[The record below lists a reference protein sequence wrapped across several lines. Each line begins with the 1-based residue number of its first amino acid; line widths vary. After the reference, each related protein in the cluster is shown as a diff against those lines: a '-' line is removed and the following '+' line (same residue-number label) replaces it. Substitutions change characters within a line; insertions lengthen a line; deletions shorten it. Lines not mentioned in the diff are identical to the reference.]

1 MFQFSFLDVKKRKS
15 ENYQNSD
22 RPFVLKWYTNSFS
35 TIIIAPKTLGFFKTQ
50 TWIFFVGLVPHLG
63 KTVSPKGH
71 KESAIRKKIKTLF
84 NPLLLQSN
92 IQVNFEMFYQKY
104 AFDMKLKAY
113 SIHHCFGLT
122 TDVFSMHLICNCIA
136 IKRVL

>member
-1 MFQFSFLDVKKRKS
+1 MVYELFQYNYNSS
-15 ENYQNSD
+15 ENSGGFLN
-22 RPFVLKWYTNSFS
+22 TN
-35 TIIIAPKTLGFFKTQ
+35 LDL
-50 TWIFFVGLVPHLG
+50 FVGLVPHLG

-71 KESAIRKKIKTLF
+71 KESAIRKNFKTLF

-104 AFDMKLKAY
+104 AFDIKLKAY

-122 TDVFSMHLICNCIA
+122 TDVFSMHLICNCRA

>member
-1 MFQFSFLDVKKRKS
+1 M
-15 ENYQNSD
+15 
-22 RPFVLKWYTNSFS
+22 
-35 TIIIAPKTLGFFKTQ
+35 
-50 TWIFFVGLVPHLG
+50 VPHLG

-104 AFDMKLKAY
+104 AFDIRLKAY

-122 TDVFSMHLICNCIA
+122 TDVFSMHLIFVIA
-136 IKRVL
+136 EQLRECFDLNQVKSLNIKAPFFMARNAH

>member
-1 MFQFSFLDVKKRKS
+1 M
-15 ENYQNSD
+15 
-22 RPFVLKWYTNSFS
+22 
-35 TIIIAPKTLGFFKTQ
+35 
-50 TWIFFVGLVPHLG
+50 VPHLG

-104 AFDMKLKAY
+104 AFDIKLKAY
-113 SIHHCFGLT
+113 PIHYCFGLT

-136 IKRVL
+136 IKRVLWPESSKIVEYQSSIFLWHVMRID